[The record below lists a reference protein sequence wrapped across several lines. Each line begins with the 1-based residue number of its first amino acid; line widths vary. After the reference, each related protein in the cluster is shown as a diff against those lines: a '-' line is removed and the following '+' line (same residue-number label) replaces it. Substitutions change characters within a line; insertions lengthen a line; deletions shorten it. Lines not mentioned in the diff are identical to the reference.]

1 LLPGL
6 RIFSPDPAFLGG
18 HYFLPPLLAGFLRAM
33 PASDIAIAIACLRL
47 VTFLPEL
54 DLSVPA
60 EYSDMTF
67 STFFWAF
74 VGFLAMS

>member
-1 LLPGL
+1 
-6 RIFSPDPAFLGG
+6 
-18 HYFLPPLLAGFLRAM
+18 M
-33 PASDIAIAIACLRL
+33 AIACFRF

-54 DLSVPA
+54 DLSVPV

-74 VGFLAMS
+74 VGFLVMVRGLCVSLAC